1 TSTPRIRCFSA
12 SALRISAVGFSPSC
26 SLHYRWVW
34 SASARNPRTVS
45 SRPPGS
51 QERWRYSSIGS
62 SDCRDSSLLSFDPC
76 LRVSDQLPSQEV
88 RRIRLPKKSGLEER
102 PPLLLL

>member
-1 TSTPRIRCFSA
+1 MSIIRCCLDSA
-12 SALRISAVGFSPSC
+12 PRTSAVGFSPSC

-45 SRPPGS
+45 WRPPGS

-62 SDCRDSSLLSFDPC
+62 SDCRDSSPLSFDPC
-76 LRVSDQLPSQEV
+76 LRVSDQLLSQEL
-88 RRIRLPKKSGLEER
+88 RRLRLPTKSGLEER